1 LAFFLPIAGPPF
13 FLFGSVAKM
22 NGDRKTMTE
31 PDGRVHKSG
40 SAAFRPLGIVFLVLG
55 VVMVILGNVAWI
67 AFLTMGATFLII
79 GMQNRAKKDQPGG
92 TAPD

>member
-1 LAFFLPIAGPPF
+1 M
-13 FLFGSVAKM
+13 S
-22 NGDRKTMTE
+22 E
-31 PDGRVHKSG
+31 PDGRADKSG
-40 SAAFRPLGIVFLVLG
+40 SAAFLPLGVVFLALAA
-55 VVMVILGNVAWI
+55 VMVILGNVAWI